1 MAFADADEWAGEGE
15 IVRLMEM
22 EAKYILELTWRERLV
37 GELWRYFS
45 LVSFRI
51 LLTNVLILSSAFFF
65 IGIDYSSLDLPKAKQ
80 LITSMMLLKF
90 SGAFILVQWIFY
102 KIPKFFMR
110 IYFHMHVRNKFL
122 KWQQQLEENGRFSL
136 LRETNEVY
144 KGLSFFVRNYIY
156 NLGYFTRNDLRL
168 DVKITEEVKEEMV
181 NELLLD
187 CYKWMCCLIHLL
199 FTLFFVWD
207 YVNFFLIAIA
217 LIGIAFNFIMAYTTF
232 PLVMNLEI
240 LNKIRLDIIKDRKLG
255 MKVMELE

>member
-1 MAFADADEWAGEGE
+1 
-15 IVRLMEM
+15 MEL
-22 EAKYILELTWRERLV
+22 EEDNILELTWRERLLV
-37 GELWRYFS
+37 EIRHYFS
-45 LVSFRI
+45 LGSFRI
-51 LLTNVLILSSAFFF
+51 LLTNVLIVSSAFFF

-110 IYFHMHVRNKFL
+110 IYFHMHVRNTFL

-168 DVKITEEVKEEMV
+168 DVKITEEIKEEMV

-187 CYKWMCCLIHLL
+187 CYKWMCCLIHLI
-199 FTLFFVWD
+199 FTLFFIWD
-207 YVNFFLIAIA
+207 YVNFWLIAVA
-217 LIGIAFNFIMAYTTF
+217 LFGIGLNFALAYMTF

-255 MKVMELE
+255 MKVMEVDKL